1 MRSAELDFLQE
12 KIAKVVSAPGGR
24 KPSSDSYCTSLLT
37 IALNQINNS
46 LLLLMPMGN
55 MQSAY

>member
-12 KIAKVVSAPGGR
+12 KIAKVVSAPDGR
-24 KPSSDSYCTSLLT
+24 KPSSDFYCTSLLM

-46 LLLLMPMGN
+46 LSLIMLMGN
-55 MQSAY
+55 MQNAY